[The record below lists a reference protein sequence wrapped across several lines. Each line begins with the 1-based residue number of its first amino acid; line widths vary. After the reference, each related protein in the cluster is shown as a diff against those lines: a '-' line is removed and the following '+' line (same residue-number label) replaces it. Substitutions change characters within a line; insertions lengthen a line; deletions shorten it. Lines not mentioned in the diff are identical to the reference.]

1 MASVCSVFGMY
12 QRGGKLVAK
21 TVPDTKSTTLAPL
34 IKDYIKKGST
44 VFTDGWEYG
53 ALRKDYVQHSVDH
66 GTGFYG
72 TTIIDKD
79 TGEVTNVCT
88 NSIEN
93 VWSHFKRMIF
103 GTYYRVSKQHLQR
116 YVDEFTFRFNTKND
130 SDIQRFD
137 LLLSNVA

>member
-1 MASVCSVFGMY
+1 M
-12 QRGGKLVAK
+12 
-21 TVPDTKSTTLAPL
+21 
-34 IKDYIKKGST
+34 
-44 VFTDGWEYG
+44 
-53 ALRKDYVQHSVDH
+53 QHSVDH

-72 TTIIDKD
+72 TTIVNKD

-116 YVDEFTFRFNTKND
+116 YVDEFTFRFNTRND
-130 SDIQRFD
+130 SDIQRLD
-137 LLLSNVA
+137 LLLCNVA